1 MENKRDQKKQSILEV
16 AQKIFSRFGF
26 NKTTMDEIAK
36 AARMGKAT
44 LYHYFRDKEQL
55 FYEVVRNEAKTMQDA
70 IANAIQD
77 ITDPKERL
85 RVYMTVR
92 IECLNKFA
100 IAYSALRDEYLEHLS
115 SIKKFRADFIAY
127 EMRVLTSIFRDGV
140 DKKIFSIINIHEI
153 VKIFIITLRGIE
165 LSLITDSGLTID
177 KQQIDLLTDMMLF
190 GICK

>member
-1 MENKRDQKKQSILEV
+1 MQDKREQKKQTILEV
-16 AQKIFSRFGF
+16 AQHFFLRFGL

-44 LYHYFRDKEQL
+44 LYHYFRDKEQI

-100 IAYSALRDEYLEHLS
+100 IAYSALRDEYLGHLS
-115 SIKKFRADFIAY
+115 SVKKFRADFNDY
-127 EMRVLTSIFRDGV
+127 ETRMLSSILRDGI
-140 DKKIFSIINIHEI
+140 DKKIFSTINIKEI
-153 VKIFIITLRGIE
+153 IKMLTAVLRGLEI
-165 LSLITDSGLTID
+165 SLITDADIQID
-177 KQQIDLLTDMMLF
+177 KSEIDLLSDTLLF

>member
-1 MENKRDQKKQSILEV
+1 MMNKREQKKQSIIEV
-16 AQKIFSRFGF
+16 AQKIFSRFGL

-55 FYEVVRNEAKTMQDA
+55 FYEVVREEVKTMQDA

-92 IECLNKFA
+92 IEYLNRFA

-115 SIKKFRADFIAY
+115 SIKKFRVYFNDY
-127 EMRVLTSIFRDGV
+127 EIQILTSIFRDGI
-140 DKKIFSIINIHEI
+140 DKKIFAVMNINEVI
-153 VKIFIITLRGIE
+153 KIFTMALRGME
-165 LSLITDSGLTID
+165 LYMITDSDVEINKQEID
-177 KQQIDLLTDMMLF
+177 VLTDTLLY